1 MFAIIEIP
9 LTFFELV
16 NPTSVYDKDA
26 HNDVNTMSVISNV
39 EGSTVQKRK
48 DSMYSAETA
57 VTTTSDN
64 DDATAT
70 NAAPKTRD
78 FAVNKMSLAEWDRH
92 FNASSSASRSKV
104 MDTPRPA
111 AMPTVAAA
119 VTIKANNE
127 SGSSMWRRR
136 LKIGG
141 FGKLAGKA

>member
-1 MFAIIEIP
+1 MNIAAS
-9 LTFFELV
+9 T
-16 NPTSVYDKDA
+16 
-26 HNDVNTMSVISNV
+26 V
-39 EGSTVQKRK
+39 EGGTVQKRK

-57 VTTTSDN
+57 VTTASG
-64 DDATAT
+64 DDL
-70 NAAPKTRD
+70 AAPKTRD

-92 FNASSSASRSKV
+92 MNTAASRNT
-104 MDTPRPA
+104 DTPRPA
-111 AMPTVAAA
+111 AMPNVAAA